1 MMSHY
6 DIDNL
11 RESMVKILGADG
23 QSVSGSGFIMRSDG
37 YLITCHHVIY
47 LLDFLKV
54 EYQGQIYEAEWCEEL
69 SNPEVDIAI
78 LKIDIE
84 NAKAVPIINPQHLST
99 SVTVYGF
106 PPAKKTNFPEGFAV
120 SAQSI
125 RRSAPLNTVSTYRTR
140 EIKATNTWNKLPQ
153 DESTF
158 LSHRIDA
165 KVDAGTSGG
174 AVFAEELSGVVGVIQ
189 CSKSD
194 ESYVIRW
201 DNITEYLDKLGLE
214 PEKNAVCRFLE
225 EIENNFKYDKLLHI
239 PEQPIILKDQYI
251 PIQVTLERKYT
262 HAVETTWGYAESD
275 AELKQAYAL
284 KRLEE
289 SQPSQVDWKE
299 AKKQHQRII
308 VLADPGM
315 GKSTL
320 LRRETCLTAQEERQ
334 SLKNNT
340 KKLEE
345 VVFPL
350 FLRLSDLAETPEEI
364 IDAIPV
370 LIEREYSERA
380 TQVMELLRE
389 KLKVGKCLLLLD
401 ALDEVPTEH
410 RKRLI
415 EKLNR
420 FAQRQ
425 SPCPIICT
433 SRIVGYS
440 RTFVAGAKEVEIV
453 PFSQKQ
459 IEQYIET
466 WFRNAAGYLNDDTV
480 SASSLIQELRN
491 KPQIRGLA
499 QNPLLLS
506 LICSLYQ
513 EKGLTLPAR
522 RCQVYEQAVRY
533 MLGKWSKNRNPELND
548 AWIDAKTEL
557 LEELAYQFSCDG
569 KEIFTLRE
577 LHKTVDEYLRSG
589 NASTDFNNLS
599 ASHLISELSEQDG
612 ILQKSHKD
620 GNQYLFLHRTFQEY
634 LTASYLN
641 RSKDGI
647 ALAREHFWEYDWHET
662 LSLLAGLMRNPVP
675 LLQAITDE
683 KDDIFSTLLLLAG
696 RCIAECKQNLQ
707 PFILEILGKIYK
719 LWCDYP
725 FVSFIKSVIVTLG
738 RTSSY
743 IFESLQKATNDQD
756 RSVRVWALL
765 SLEEIGSTQAVETL
779 IQALNDKSRDKD
791 FRCQTA
797 RALGSIGT
805 SEAIKVLIQ
814 ALKDSDSDSDIRWN
828 VAQALARNS
837 SPYVVEQLVQLLD
850 DIDSDV
856 RMFTMLALKEISNLK
871 CLYPLIKILD
881 DPEKNVRLHAIEPL
895 KKIDT
900 PEAVNALIEAAKHQ
914 DEYVR
919 SLSVRA
925 LTEIGSI
932 EAIKA
937 LIPTLR
943 DSNENVRMQA
953 VVAFGKL
960 GSSKVV
966 KTLIQTLNHL
976 DRNIRYKAIW
986 PLEEIGSIQSVDALI
1001 EALNEPYKNF
1011 RDWLTNNLGN
1021 ICYLAAEQLLIQ
1033 AINESYINFRVWG
1046 ENVWTDVASS
1056 QAVKELIQDLDDPYR
1071 QFRSRVA
1078 IALGKFTSPQVVEA
1092 LILALNDQDSDVRRR
1107 AVDSLG
1113 EIGFKQVVDTP
1124 TPALAKA
1131 VDALISLLNDPD
1143 EIVRGQTARALGN
1156 IGGSKA
1162 FEALAQVLNDP
1173 DKDLRTRGEA
1183 SFALAVGKFSTPQAV
1198 EISIQ
1203 YLTYPDSYLR
1213 GWATEV
1219 LGKFGNPETL
1229 EQLIQM
1235 TEIDIRDPYIFRLA
1249 RTLAVR
1255 FRKERVPFIPVY
1267 PELVAHKQ

>member
-23 QSVSGSGFIMRSDG
+23 QSVAGSGFIMRSDG

-84 NAKAVPIINPQHLST
+84 DAKAVPIINPQHLST

-140 EIKATNTWNKLPQ
+140 EIKATNPWNKLPQ

-174 AVFAEELSGVVGVIQ
+174 AVFAEELGGVVGVIQ

-214 PEKNAVCRFLE
+214 PEKKAVCRFLE

-251 PIQVTLERKYT
+251 PIQVTLERRYT
-262 HAVETTWGYAESD
+262 HAVETTWGYAESE

-289 SQPSQVDWKE
+289 SQQTQVDWKE

-320 LRRETCLTAQEERQ
+320 LRREACLTAQEERQ

-340 KKLEE
+340 KKLED

-370 LIEREYSERA
+370 LIQRECSETA

-389 KLKVGKCLLLLD
+389 NLKIGKCLLLLD

-410 RKRLI
+410 RKRLF

-420 FAQRQ
+420 FAQRK
-425 SPCPIICT
+425 SPYPIICT

-440 RTFVAGAKEVEIV
+440 GAFVVGVKEVEIV

-533 MLGKWSKNRNPELND
+533 MLGKWSKNRNPELD
-548 AWIDAKTEL
+548 DPWIDAKTEL

-577 LHKTVDEYLRSG
+577 LRKTIDEYLRSG
-589 NASTDFNNLS
+589 NASTDFDNLS

-612 ILQKSHKD
+612 ILQKLHKD
-620 GNQYLFLHRTFQEY
+620 SDQYLFLHRTFQEY
-634 LTASYLN
+634 LTACYLN
-641 RSKDGI
+641 RARDSI
-647 ALAREHFWEYDWHET
+647 ALAKAHFWEYDWHET
-662 LSLLAGLMRNPVP
+662 LGLLAGLMKNPVP
-675 LLQAITDE
+675 LIQAITSE

-696 RCIAECKQNLQ
+696 RCVAECE
-707 PFILEILGKIYK
+707 EISHPLITQIIDTVYRA
-719 LWCDYP
+719 WNFYP
-725 FVSFIKSVIVTLG
+725 DFDLIKSTVVALG
-738 RTSSY
+738 QANSQMLER
-743 IFESLQKATNDQD
+743 LQEVLNDKNI
-756 RSVRVWALL
+756 RVREREAWALG
-765 SLEEIGSTQAVETL
+765 EIRNSQAVEP
-779 IQALNDKSRDKD
+779 
-791 FRCQTA
+791 
-797 RALGSIGT
+797 
-805 SEAIKVLIQ
+805 LIQ
-814 ALKDSDSDSDIRWN
+814 ALKDEDSNVRQYAAWALGEIGSLQAVEELISALSDEHINVRGLAIGALGKIGSPEVVTRLISALNQEECSFRWCAAKVLGQIGTLEALGALISALNREKWTIRAFAAEALGDIDNPKAVQALVKALNDENSDVRCRVAEALGRISSPKAVKALIKAFNDENDDVRYRVAEALEQIGDSQAFEVLFTALKDKNSHVKWHA
-828 VAQALARNS
+828 AQALGQMGSPEVVEALISALDENDTQVRWYVVLALGKTRSLQAIEALIKVLECDEDSFVKEMAARALGQIGSLQAVEALISALKDKNS
-837 SPYVVEQLVQLLD
+837 S
-850 DIDSDV
+850 V
-856 RMFTMLALKEISNLK
+856 RGGAAVALG
-871 CLYPLIKILD
+871 KIRSSKAL
-881 DPEKNVRLHAIEPL
+881 
-895 KKIDT
+895 
-900 PEAVNALIEAAKHQ
+900 EAL
-914 DEYVR
+914 
-919 SLSVRA
+919 
-925 LTEIGSI
+925 
-932 EAIKA
+932 IKA
-937 LIPTLR
+937 LNDR
-943 DSNENVRMQA
+943 EMNVRWSA
-953 VVAFGKL
+953 
-960 GSSKVV
+960 
-966 KTLIQTLNHL
+966 
-976 DRNIRYKAIW
+976 
-986 PLEEIGSIQSVDALI
+986 
-1001 EALNEPYKNF
+1001 
-1011 RDWLTNNLGN
+1011 
-1021 ICYLAAEQLLIQ
+1021 
-1033 AINESYINFRVWG
+1033 
-1046 ENVWTDVASS
+1046 
-1056 QAVKELIQDLDDPYR
+1056 
-1071 QFRSRVA
+1071 A
-1078 IALGKFTSPQVVEA
+1078 IALGKIGNLQAAEALIKALNEEDEIFVKQGLISSLDEIANPKAVEA
-1092 LILALNDQDSDVRRR
+1092 LIKALNDK
-1107 AVDSLG
+1107 AG
-1113 EIGFKQVVDTP
+1113 QVKTQ
-1124 TPALAKA
+1124 AA
-1131 VDALISLLNDPD
+1131 
-1143 EIVRGQTARALGN
+1143 QT
-1156 IGGSKA
+1156 
-1162 FEALAQVLNDP
+1162 
-1173 DKDLRTRGEA
+1173 
-1183 SFALAVGKFSTPQAV
+1183 
-1198 EISIQ
+1198 
-1203 YLTYPDSYLR
+1203 
-1213 GWATEV
+1213 
-1219 LGKFGNPETL
+1219 LGKIGTLETL
-1229 EQLIQM
+1229 EKLIQLA
-1235 TEIDIRDPYIFRLA
+1235 EIDIYDPDIFLSA

-1255 FRKERVPFIPVY
+1255 FRKEKLPFIPVY